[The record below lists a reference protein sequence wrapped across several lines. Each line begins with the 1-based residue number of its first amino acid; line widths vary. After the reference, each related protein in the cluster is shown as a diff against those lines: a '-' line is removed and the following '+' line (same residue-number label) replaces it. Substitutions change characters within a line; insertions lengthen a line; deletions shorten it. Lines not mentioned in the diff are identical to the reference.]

1 MTEPDNVPEPP
12 ADYDELVEANVPAE
26 EYDYDGPSYPWKPP
40 HEFHDAED
48 RLPPP
53 VSGSID

>member
-12 ADYDELVEANVPAE
+12 AEYDVPAE
-26 EYDYDGPSYPWKPP
+26 EWDYDEGPPHPGKPP
-40 HEFHDAED
+40 FEFHDAED

>member
-1 MTEPDNVPEPP
+1 MTEPDNVPEPSDHDVP
-12 ADYDELVEANVPAE
+12 ADEDADYDEAPLHP
-26 EYDYDGPSYPWKPP
+26 GKPP
-40 HEFHDAED
+40 FEFHDAED

>member
-12 ADYDELVEANVPAE
+12 DHDVPADEDADYGE
-26 EYDYDGPSYPWKPP
+26 GPSHPGKPP
-40 HEFHDAED
+40 FEFHDAED

>member
-1 MTEPDNVPEPP
+1 MTEPENVPKPP
-12 ADYDELVEANVPAE
+12 AEYDVPAE
-26 EYDYDGPSYPWKPP
+26 EYDYDDDAPGHPWKPP
-40 HEFHDAED
+40 FEFHDAED